1 MFQFIFQ
8 EEVNV
13 SIQQIITHYV
23 NRKFLIKTINVSLL
37 VSHIFRKIAS
47 RLRQIRLHRFSNSV
61 SILGQLFLINHLFGF
76 SYSPILTETRNKI
89 QQNTFLSWENLFS
102 LFCSRISHRRRS
114 HDDLKTD
121 LVGLIN

>member
-61 SILGQLFLINHLFGF
+61 SILGQSFLINHLFWF
-76 SYSPILTETRNKI
+76 SYNPILTEIKFIKNI
-89 QQNTFLSWENLFS
+89 FLSLGNLFS

-114 HDDLKTD
+114 HVDLKTD
-121 LVGLIN
+121 LAGVIN